1 MQASIEGEDDEGCG
15 IEVIDN
21 NGTEHWIEIKYESS
35 KISHHEQDGYPDDPS
50 QRSDEGNEHVE
61 QARRFAQYY
70 VYCERGYDT
79 VPPEIHPER
88 VDAVRRALQ
97 ELSDSAFDALFGDL
111 KQQLRSYHDDTERSV
126 PIPADAA
133 GPNSVLYRQ
142 HVYLGVDPSETDLT
156 DELAT
161 LATVQD
167 IDLDDADTAVSELSE
182 ATRSGWKSF
191 TEQVDALAQN
201 RTADA
206 SKAVEIGGV
215 SSVYTAFVDGRGAEH
230 IGEPADDPFEREPDI
245 LIEIAPI
252 DPGFLDDFR
261 AYFDHYLKCQIR
273 DCFVRMG
280 LHPPEGF
287 RVLGPGRIEAAEQ
300 YKRLELYPD
309 FTDPHN
315 QTLLDSN

>member
-1 MQASIEGEDDEGCG
+1 MKAVITGETEELVG
-15 IEVIDN
+15 INLRDN
-21 NGTEHWIEIKYESS
+21 NGAEHILDLR
-35 KISHHEQDGYPDDPS
+35 KIDGQITAHQCEAYADKPEDRLP
-50 QRSDEGNEHVE
+50 EENEYNE

-97 ELSDSAFDALFGDL
+97 KLSDPAFDALFGDL

-126 PIPADAA
+126 PIPDDAA

-142 HVYLGVDPSETDLT
+142 HVYLGVDPSETDLI
-156 DELAT
+156 DEVAT
-161 LATVQD
+161 LATVPD
-167 IDLDDADTAVSELSE
+167 VDLDDADTAVSELSE
-182 ATRSGWKSF
+182 ATRSRWGSF

-201 RTADA
+201 RTTDA
-206 SKAVEIGGV
+206 SEAVEIGGV

-230 IGEPADDPFEREPDI
+230 IGEPAEDPFEREPDA
-245 LIEIAPI
+245 LIEIAPL
-252 DPGFLDDFR
+252 DPGFLNEFR

-287 RVLGPGRIEAAEQ
+287 RALGPGRIEAAEQ
-300 YKRLELYPD
+300 YKRLEMYPD

-315 QTLLDSN
+315 QALLGSD